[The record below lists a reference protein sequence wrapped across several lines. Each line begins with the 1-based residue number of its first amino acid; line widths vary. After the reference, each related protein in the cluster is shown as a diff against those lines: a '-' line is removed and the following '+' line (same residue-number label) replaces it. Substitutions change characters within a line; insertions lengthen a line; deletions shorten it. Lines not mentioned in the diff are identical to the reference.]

1 MDDPRKSAELSTSSR
16 LSTGD
21 DPLSANATEITP
33 PSTTP
38 HLPKLGDIVRASIE
52 HARYSTAEE
61 VHYDDH
67 DLEAMSLIS
76 SSSHGGDMDGRKSR
90 QSRDEEDNE
99 TGFEAPT
106 KMEKTMMI
114 TSIGVVVLFS
124 VAAGLTTV
132 CDWVL

>member
-1 MDDPRKSAELSTSSR
+1 MDHTYKNVEPSTSSR

-21 DPLSANATEITP
+21 DPLSADAIDITP

-38 HLPKLGDIVRASIE
+38 HLPKIEDIVRASVE
-52 HARYSTAEE
+52 YTRCPAAEE
-61 VHYDDH
+61 AHHDDH

-76 SSSHGGDMDGRKSR
+76 SSSRGGDMNGRKSR
-90 QSRDEEDNE
+90 QSRDEDENE
-99 TGFEAPT
+99 TGFEPPT
-106 KMEKTMMI
+106 KMEKTMMV